1 MKFNRVLALSAMG
14 LALAAQAAPAN
25 PNGNIGTL
33 TLFPALYYNIFSV
46 PEAGSFN
53 DAYSFTLTSTSTVY
67 GSIYTS
73 LGTPDV
79 AGVFVDSTLTFLGGG
94 SGIWGF
100 TTGPLATGT
109 YTLSI
114 LGTGPA
120 LSSAGYIGSIYAVS
134 APVPEPE
141 SLALA
146 LGGLTILGAFGM
158 RNKRSA

>member
-1 MKFNRVLALSAMG
+1 MKFNRVLALSAMS

-25 PNGNIGTL
+25 PGGNIGSL

-46 PEAGSFN
+46 PASGSFN
-53 DAYSFTLTSTSTVY
+53 DPYSFTLTATSTVY
-67 GSIYTS
+67 GSIYTT

-79 AGVFVDSTLTFLGGG
+79 AAVFVDSTLTYLGGG

-100 TTGPLATGT
+100 TTGPLAAGT

-120 LSSAGYIGSIYAVS
+120 ASTAGYVGSIYAVS
-134 APVPEPE
+134 TPVPEPE

-146 LGGLTILGAFGM
+146 LGGFSILGVFAM
-158 RNKRSA
+158 RKRST